1 MSGGDRD
8 LLVELYRTALSAADP
23 ARALMVALDAGGFIA
38 SERTWIIA
46 LGKAAHP
53 LARAGVDWLRQK
65 GEKPAGGIIIAADPA
80 KSPHSS
86 LTVATGDHPVP
97 GEKSF
102 AAAESL
108 ETLVRQ
114 VQPRDDVWILLS
126 GGTTSLIAS
135 PVRGIST
142 DDLRAI
148 YQEVLGAGIDITA
161 MNRIRKRVSR
171 WGAGRLAV
179 ALAHARVHMFIVSDV
194 IGDEVASIASG
205 PCSPDPSTAQIVR
218 AELDE
223 SGLLHR
229 VPRSL
234 IDLLDRT
241 ERRMV
246 PETPK
251 AADAAFRAVTTTIIA
266 SNRVALRAA
275 AVAAEARGLPVRL
288 RRKPLKGEAAV
299 IGGRLARRFIAD
311 AMADAEAGAADAE
324 AYTGPVCYLCGG
336 ETTVTLGDRPGQGGR
351 CQELALA
358 AARILE
364 GAPAEITLLAAGT
377 DGRDG
382 PTDAAGAVV
391 DGSTWRRIAT
401 AGRNADT
408 DLAGH
413 NAFPALEAA
422 GDLIR
427 TGPTGTNVMDLILA
441 IVRPKS
447 A

>member
-8 LLVELYRTALSAADP
+8 LLVELYRTALGAADP
-23 ARALMVALDAGGFIA
+23 ARALKVALDAEELPV
-38 SERTWIIA
+38 SDRTWILA

-53 LARAGVDWLRQK
+53 LAKAAVAWLKKK
-65 GEKPAGGIIIAADPA
+65 GEKPAGGIIIAPDPG
-80 KSPHSS
+80 KSPHAS
-86 LTVATGDHPVP
+86 LAVTTGDHPIP

-108 ETLVRQ
+108 ESLVRQ
-114 VQPRDDVWILLS
+114 VQPRDDVWVLLS
-126 GGTTSLIAS
+126 GGTTSLIAA

-148 YQEVLGAGIDITA
+148 YEQVLGAGIDIAA

-171 WGAGRLAV
+171 WAAGRLAV
-179 ALAHARVHMFIVSDV
+179 ALAHARVRVFVVSDV
-194 IGDEVASIASG
+194 IGDDVASIASG
-205 PCSPDPSTAQIVR
+205 PCSPDPSTALIVR
-218 AELDE
+218 ASLDE
-223 SGLLHR
+223 AGLLHR

-251 AADAAFRAVTTTIIA
+251 AADAAFRAVTTSIIA

-275 AVAAEARGLPVRL
+275 GAAAETNGLLVRM

-299 IGGRLARRFIAD
+299 CGERLAHRFVAD
-311 AMADAEAGAADAE
+311 ALADAAAQAADAE
-324 AYTGPVCYLCGG
+324 VYAGPVCYLCGG
-336 ETTVTLGDRPGQGGR
+336 ETTVTLDEDAGVGGR

-358 AARILE
+358 AARVLD
-364 GAPAEITLLAAGT
+364 GAAPEITFLAAGT

-382 PTDAAGAVV
+382 PTDAAGAIV
-391 DGSTWRRIAT
+391 DRGTWARIAN
-401 AGRNADT
+401 AGRNGAD
-408 DLAGH
+408 DLARH
-413 NAFPALEAA
+413 NAFHSLEAA

-427 TGPTGTNVMDLILA
+427 TGPTGTNVMDLIMA
-441 IVRPKS
+441 IVRPKP